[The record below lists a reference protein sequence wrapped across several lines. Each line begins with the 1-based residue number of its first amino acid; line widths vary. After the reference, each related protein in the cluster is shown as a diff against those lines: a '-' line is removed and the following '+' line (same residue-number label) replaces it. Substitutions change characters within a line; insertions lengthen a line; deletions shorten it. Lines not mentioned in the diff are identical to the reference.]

1 MGIFGWSYP
10 AGCTGTPEDDMP
22 YDDTTEEEESMITR
36 DPLDLRD
43 KTMTELMEMDRE
55 IGCDLSAMQLRCSVN
70 RVSKLPARN
79 QPEAQQLLTDRRQ
92 IREEMN
98 RRREEF
104 EEPEPPDDYPAFDAN
119 QLFS

>member
-1 MGIFGWSYP
+1 M
-10 AGCTGTPEDDMP
+10 
-22 YDDTTEEEESMITR
+22 TR
-36 DPLDLRD
+36 AALDLRG

-79 QPEAQQLLTDRRQ
+79 QPEAQQLLADRRQ
-92 IREEMN
+92 IREEME
-98 RRREEF
+98 RRRDEDDDF

-119 QLFS
+119 QLFSA